1 VLTLKKSNVSCEIII
16 HNTYPEFKDLFKEY
30 LSVTMS
36 NTAPNIDADSYN
48 EII

>member
-1 VLTLKKSNVSCEIII
+1 VLTLKKSHVSCEII
-16 HNTYPEFKDLFKEY
+16 HNAYPEFKDLFKEY